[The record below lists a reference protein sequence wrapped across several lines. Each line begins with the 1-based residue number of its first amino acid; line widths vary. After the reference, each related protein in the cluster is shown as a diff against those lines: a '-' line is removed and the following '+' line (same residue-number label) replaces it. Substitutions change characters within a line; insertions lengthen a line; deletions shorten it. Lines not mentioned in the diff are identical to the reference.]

1 MSYTTIEDLLACPDC
16 RGDVQRRPADYK
28 CLVCMREYPIRY
40 GIPDFRLEP
49 DPYISVEAEIG
60 KIDGFMAP
68 DRSFSDMVGAYYV
81 LTPESPPSLH
91 SRYMAAMAAAAA
103 RGAGILSRLASRYPD
118 AGRARLLDLGCGT
131 AGMTIAAA
139 KSYGTVIGVD
149 IALRWLVMG
158 RQRLREAGLD
168 IPLICA
174 NAEALPF
181 RDAVFDA
188 TAADSVIEH
197 VRDSGRMR
205 DEALRVLKPGGAWFF
220 VTNNRFSMLP
230 EPHVRLWGFG
240 LLPRQWME
248 PVSWK
253 IRKTPYK
260 ARLHS
265 RRELRRLF
273 EGKGEVMLP
282 YYEAGELGPRN
293 ERIRILWQRLRGNAV
308 FRAAAGAIVPQYF
321 IAGRR

>member
-1 MSYTTIEDLLACPDC
+1 MSYTAIEELLACPDC

-28 CLVCMREYPIRY
+28 CLICMREYPIRY

-68 DRSFSDMVGAYYV
+68 DRSFSDMVRAYYV
-81 LTPESPPSLH
+81 LTPESPQSLH

-118 AGRARLLDLGCGT
+118 AGRSRLLDLGCGT
-131 AGMTIAAA
+131 GGMTIAAA

-158 RQRLREAGLD
+158 RQRLSEAGLD

-197 VRDSGRMR
+197 VRHSGRMR

-253 IRKTPYK
+253 VRKTPYK

-273 EGKGEVMLP
+273 DGKGEVMLP

-293 ERIRILWQRLRGNAV
+293 ERIRKLWQRLRANAV
-308 FRAAAGAIVPQYF
+308 FRAAAGALVPQYF